1 MVVMKNISP
10 HTPLYRISRA
20 GWGVGEGGAAFERS
34 ASLTE
39 GIALATRK
47 ANEFAI

>member
-1 MVVMKNISP
+1 MVITNISL

-20 GWGVGEGGAAFERS
+20 RWGVGEGGAAFERS

-39 GIALATRK
+39 GIALAVYK
-47 ANEFAI
+47 ASDFGQ